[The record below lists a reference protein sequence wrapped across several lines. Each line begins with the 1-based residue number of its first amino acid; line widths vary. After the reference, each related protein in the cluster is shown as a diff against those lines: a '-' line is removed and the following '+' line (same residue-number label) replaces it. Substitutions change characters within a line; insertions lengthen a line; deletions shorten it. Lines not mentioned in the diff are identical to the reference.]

1 MIALALTIL
10 LSTDTIATSSHTID
24 EVVVV
29 SAAGEGRKRSAK
41 GQVAS
46 IDEHLAEL
54 SHVNL
59 VRRGSY
65 AWEPV
70 VNNMQ
75 TERVSTTIDG
85 MKIFY
90 ACTDKMDPVTSYVE
104 SSNLQSILLNSGL
117 NGNPQS
123 TGNIGGSLDLKLKKV
138 GFSPLPT
145 SPKGEESHPV
155 GSSPLGGIRG
165 GLSSGYETNGHLQVY
180 GADASFSTQRFYTNG
195 GVFYRHAD
203 NYKEGGGRRVEFS
216 QFRKVNVFANAGVRL
231 SPLPTSPKREESF
244 TSPSL
249 PTSPKGEESHSVGS
263 SPLGGIRG
271 GLDILEGTFIFDRA
285 TDVGY
290 PALNMDV
297 AKAEAFITS
306 LAYKHQWLGGFLN
319 SWETKAYYNH
329 ITHVM
334 DDTKRPDVEIHM
346 DMPGKSWT
354 SGLYSLLSAS
364 NERHD
369 VQANYDL
376 YYNRLFADMTMY
388 PGGAAPMYMVT
399 WPDVGTLNTGLALT
413 DLMSLTNRQS
423 LKVSAKLAWQ
433 TQRLN
438 NEEGY
443 HALEVFF
450 PGMKQS
456 YHQLTGRVALN
467 YQLSDLNSQFNFGV
481 GWGSRAPTVTEAYGY
496 YLNNTFDQYDYIGNP
511 RLKNESA
518 IELNGAYKLSIP
530 HSQISIGLDANAF
543 FFNNYIIGQFE
554 NRLSPM
560 TVDAEG
566 VKVYGNLD
574 HATIVNTSFTAEW
587 KPLHWLAWNT
597 RLSYA
602 IGRDDKGDPLP
613 LISPFAY
620 TSNFTF
626 VYKRLQGKVEL
637 RGNGKQVNYGK
648 KYGETVTPA
657 WVIGNIS
664 GEYTLSIHKYA
675 LTLRVGVEN
684 IADKRYTT
692 YSDWCD
698 IPQKGRNLYTN
709 LSVQL

>member
-10 LSTDTIATSSHTID
+10 LATDTIATSPHTID

-29 SAAGEGRKRSAK
+29 AAAGEGRKRSAK

-75 TERVSTTIDG
+75 TERVTTTIDG

-123 TGNIGGSLDLKLKKV
+123 TGNIGGSLDLKLRKA

-145 SPKGEESHPV
+145 SPKG
-155 GSSPLGGIRG
+155 
-165 GLSSGYETNGHLQVY
+165 
-180 GADASFSTQRFYTNG
+180 
-195 GVFYRHAD
+195 
-203 NYKEGGGRRVEFS
+203 
-216 QFRKVNVFANAGVRL
+216 
-231 SPLPTSPKREESF
+231 EESF

-285 TDVGY
+285 TNVGY

-319 SWETKAYYNH
+319 SWETKVYYNH

-346 DMPGKSWT
+346 DMPGRSWT

-364 NERHD
+364 DGRHD

-399 WPDVGTLNTGLALT
+399 WPDVGTLNTGLALS
-413 DLMSLTNRQS
+413 DCVRLTEGQS

-443 HALEVFF
+443 RALEVFF
-450 PGMKQS
+450 PGMRRS
-456 YHQLTGRVALN
+456 YRQVTGRVALN
-467 YQLSDLNSQFNFGV
+467 YQLSALHSQLNVGA

-518 IELNGAYKLSIP
+518 IELNGAAKFSMLNDRL
-530 HSQISIGLDANAF
+530 SIGLDANAF
-543 FFNNYIIGQFE
+543 FLSNYIIGQFE

-620 TSNFTF
+620 TSNITF
-626 VYKRLQGKVEL
+626 AYKRLQGKVEL

-698 IPQKGRNLYTN
+698 IPQKGRNVYVN

>member
-1 MIALALTIL
+1 MIALALTII

-41 GQVAS
+41 GLVAS

-65 AWEPV
+65 AWEPM

-75 TERVSTTIDG
+75 TERVVTTIDG

-123 TGNIGGSLDLKLKKV
+123 TGNIGGSLDLKLRKA
-138 GFSPLPT
+138 GFNADPFHLNT
-145 SPKGEESHPV
+145 D
-155 GSSPLGGIRG
+155 I
-165 GLSSGYETNGHLQVY
+165 GYETNGHLQVY

-203 NYKEGGGRRVEFS
+203 NYKEGGGRKVEFS
-216 QFRKVNVFANAGVRL
+216 QFEKVNAFANAGVKLTNRNI
-231 SPLPTSPKREESF
+231 
-244 TSPSL
+244 
-249 PTSPKGEESHSVGS
+249 V
-263 SPLGGIRG
+263 
-271 GLDILEGTFIFDRA
+271 EGTFIFDRA
-285 TDVGY
+285 NNVGY

-297 AKAEAFITS
+297 KKAEAFITS
-306 LAYKHQWLGGFLN
+306 LSYKHLFTQGVLN

-364 NERHD
+364 NGRHD

-376 YYNRLFADMTMY
+376 FYNRLFADMTMY

-413 DLMSLTNRQS
+413 DLISLTNRQW
-423 LKVSAKLAWQ
+423 LKVSAKVAWQ

-438 NEEGY
+438 DDEGY

-450 PGMKQS
+450 PGMKQR
-456 YHQLTGRVALN
+456 YQQLTGRVAMNLQHATPTTELN
-467 YQLSDLNSQFNFGV
+467 IGA

-518 IELNGAYKLSIP
+518 IELNAAAKFSMFNSHLSIA
-530 HSQISIGLDANAF
+530 IDANAF
-543 FFNNYIIGQFE
+543 FFYNYIIGQFE

-574 HATIVNTSFTAEW
+574 HANIVNTSFITEW
-587 KPLHWLAWNT
+587 KALSWLTWSA

-602 IGRDDKGDPLP
+602 IGRDEQGDPLP

-620 TSNFTF
+620 SSVLAFT
-626 VYKRLQGKVEL
+626 YKRLQGRAEL
-637 RGNGKQVNYGK
+637 RGNSRQVKAGR
-648 KYGETVTPA
+648 KYGETPTPA

-664 GEYTLSIHKYA
+664 AQYAFSINGQR
-675 LTLRVGVEN
+675 LTLRAGVEN
-684 IADKRYTT
+684 VFDKRYAT

-698 IPQKGRNLYTN
+698 IPQKGRNIYMNINIEL
-709 LSVQL
+709 